1 MYKANTLC
9 RLSAKSVGL
18 RSIANTFKSG
28 SVSNV
33 ARFSTNTKTRS
44 RNSTSHLLVGGAC
57 AFTVGLIGYNSYFKS
72 EKILLDNGN
81 TEKSAKK
88 EAGVEENANKDT
100 PVITATLE
108 EAAEKL
114 GSTIEEISEE
124 IEKEVENVASEIT
137 EELAEIQALEEKA
150 EEESAAQNKAA
161 YDPETGEINWDCPC
175 LGGMAHGPCGE
186 EFKIAFSCFV
196 YSKEE
201 PKGIDCIEKFSN
213 MQNCFREHPEVYAEE
228 LRETEPFPE
237 EDDKSKSAQTI
248 EEAKPIEEVKPTEE
262 VKSTEDVKPLSEP
275 VVEESEPKKSKKN
288 KKASKE

>member
-1 MYKANTLC
+1 MYRVNTLR
-9 RLSAKSVGL
+9 RLSAKSAGL
-18 RSIANTFKSG
+18 RSVAGSLRSG

-33 ARFSTNTKTRS
+33 ARFSTMPKTGA
-44 RNSTSHLLVGGAC
+44 RNSSSHLLVGGAC

-72 EKILLDNGN
+72 EKILLDDGKI
-81 TEKSAKK
+81 EKTAEPVMEEVVVIEESVK
-88 EAGVEENANKDT
+88 EDI
-100 PVITATLE
+100 PVITATIE
-108 EAAEKL
+108 ETAEKL

-124 IEKEVENVASEIT
+124 IEKEVENIANEIT
-137 EELAEIQALEEKA
+137 EELAEAQALEEKA
-150 EEESAAQNKAA
+150 EEESAAQNKGA

-186 EFKIAFSCFV
+186 EFKTAFSCFV

-201 PKGIDCIEKFSN
+201 PKGIDCIEKFSA

-237 EDDKSKSAQTI
+237 EDDKSKSAPSN
-248 EEAKPIEEVKPTEE
+248 EDASAKPVEESKPAAAEPVTEE
-262 VKSTEDVKPLSEP
+262 V
-275 VVEESEPKKSKKN
+275 EPKKSKKS